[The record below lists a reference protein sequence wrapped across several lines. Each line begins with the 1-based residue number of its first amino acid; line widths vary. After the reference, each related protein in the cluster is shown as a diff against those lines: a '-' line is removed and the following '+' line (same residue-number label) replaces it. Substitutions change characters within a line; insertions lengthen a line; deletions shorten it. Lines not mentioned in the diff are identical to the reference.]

1 MSKPI
6 LFFGIGPLAAT
17 VYQLALDINSIEVKG
32 FIVDDAYFKEPTF
45 LDLPVY
51 KLSEVDVSV
60 EIVMC
65 IGYKNMRS
73 KKAKFEDLKNR
84 GFKFANIIHPTVII
98 CQNVIIGVN
107 NILFPDVLLEPNVK
121 IGDNNLIWSKSS
133 VGHDAIIGNH
143 NFMSGRVSVGGL
155 CEVKDNCFLGV
166 QVAMIQGLLIED
178 ETNIVAGS
186 FLYKDTSKSSRYFG
200 SPAKKVSEH
209 FDTGIEI

>member
-17 VYQLALDINSIEVKG
+17 VYQLALDVNSIEVKG
-32 FIVDDAYFKEPTF
+32 FIVDDAYFKELTF

-51 KLSEVDVSV
+51 KLSEVDLSI

-98 CQNVIIGVN
+98 CQNVTMGVN

-155 CEVKDNCFLGV
+155 CEIKDNCFLGV
-166 QVAMIQGLLIED
+166 QVAMIQGLVIED
-178 ETNIVAGS
+178 ETNIIAGS
-186 FLYKDTSKSSRYFG
+186 FLYKNTSKASRYFG

>member
-1 MSKPI
+1 M
-6 LFFGIGPLAAT
+6 FFGIGPLAAT